1 MSTQKLVE
9 ACTDHH
15 GMNTRVDEDKHPNR
29 RRHVTHASPHTHHGT
44 GVMVSL
50 ERGAQL
56 ALGQDDESVENF
68 VELAEV
74 EDPAVKGEA
83 FVPDPAQI
91 GAAGSSIC
99 GERDVVGVG
108 QPPSLILAV
117 VHGVAKTCRTMKPSH
132 AVDKSVHTL
141 RPYWVRHTTAHDAE
155 HACEGP
161 CRVNGQENVVDDN
174 KGVEQTGL
182 AQSPGLFAIG
192 NVVLV

>member
-1 MSTQKLVE
+1 MSTRKIVE
-9 ACTDHH
+9 VCTDHH
-15 GMNTRVDEDKHPNR
+15 GVNTRVDEDKHPNR

-44 GVMVSL
+44 GVVVSL

-91 GAAGSSIC
+91 CAAGSSLC
-99 GERDVVGVG
+99 RERDVGVG

-117 VHGVAKTCRTMKPSH
+117 IHGVAKTRRTMKPSH

-141 RPYWVRHTTAHDAE
+141 RPHRIHHTTAHDAK
-155 HACEGP
+155 HASECP

-174 KGVEQTGL
+174 EGVEQTGL
-182 AQSPGLFAIG
+182 AQSPGLFVIG
-192 NVVLV
+192 NVVFV